1 MTGHLKALVAEAE
14 TWPEEDQRE
23 LVEYAETIRARR
35 AGIYVMT
42 AAERDAVDEG
52 LGQVSRGEFVSDAEM
67 EAFWKRNG
75 VA

>member
-1 MTGHLKALVAEAE
+1 MTGQLKALAAEAE

-23 LVEYAETIRARR
+23 LVEYAEVIRARR

-42 AAERDAVDEG
+42 PDERAAVDEG
-52 LGQVSRGEFVSDAEM
+52 IGQARRGEFVSDEEM
-67 EAFWKRNG
+67 DAFWKRNG